1 MTMADYIQE
10 KIEERRARDVAKGI
24 AIGEAA
30 VRDWYE
36 RKFEAERKGEPF
48 DEPFPGSEE
57 AKRIKREAIESSFL
71 YRLQRHWIWP
81 HLVIFILV
89 CLVIDLVALGYGVV
103 WLVKYVAG
111 IEGSGTVFWITTG
124 TLLVLGA
131 YWSLYKFIR
140 WWYG

>member
-10 KIEERRARDVAKGI
+10 KIEKRRARD
-24 AIGEAA
+24 EARA
-30 VRDWYE
+30 
-36 RKFEAERKGEPF
+36 EAEARAEDRAWVARMREAQARGEPF

-57 AKRIKREAIESSFL
+57 AERIKREAIESSFL

-89 CLVIDLVALGYGVV
+89 CLVIDVVALGYGLA

-111 IEGSGTVFWITTG
+111 IEGSGTVFWVTTG
-124 TLLVLGA
+124 SLLALGA
-131 YWSLYKFIR
+131 YWCLYKFIR